1 MKVVLNKKATYDL
14 KSDNMT
20 SMPFNVFNSLMK
32 VVEKENE
39 ELPQMVVFNNRDEYE
54 QNAKDFIIDEN
65 KEVLINEKGQIFCH
79 LS

>member
-65 KEVLINEKGQIFCH
+65 KEVLINEKGQIFCY

>member
-32 VVEKENE
+32 VVEKKNE

>member
-54 QNAKDFIIDEN
+54 QNAKDFIIDES